1 MMLANSI
8 EGAKDLVVEDTMK
21 TKYAVISPKSGW
33 KPAEKGTK
41 DIVLESSG
49 GENYGVVP
57 VSAIDDGGI
66 LTLEVKLTHK

>member
-33 KPAEKGTK
+33 KPSEKGTK